1 MCPCCVSTPIA
12 TPCLRFLHS
21 SSSVCQT
28 GPSADAQS
36 PSVAQQRSWLTWYH
50 CTGCSDKCC
59 MIQNSPGT
67 VSVPR
72 SASSLWNSMPPRPS
86 AVQLQR
92 GRAADE
98 GGRERLQSLPR
109 KPERPKAFSSLPAI
123 NGLAQSRGIASR
135 PCNSPAPASDLTL
148 DALEFACEAIE
159 TPGLDTPPRDRPGR
173 MHSPEAE
180 SSSSVDGDDWHITP
194 APSHTG
200 NLIER
205 TSPPPPFAQQSPRTA
220 WHNQAEELLHDAE
233 RWLQQRMD
241 KSRVFQRAAQQ
252 HPIHIVAPAD
262 ADDANSPCPGWFATA
277 MQSRLAE
284 RSLRSSASPLLSSA
298 SSYPHSSGASP
309 AQHMMMS
316 AEECWPAAG
325 QLLPAPS
332 APRASSSL
340 SDMALSSTKPET
352 CSTLGQIQTPPSPV
366 LLDQARRNSPQSPSL
381 RDIASSKVKAEASK
395 IHVREAVNRFGL

>member
-1 MCPCCVSTPIA
+1 
-12 TPCLRFLHS
+12 
-21 SSSVCQT
+21 
-28 GPSADAQS
+28 
-36 PSVAQQRSWLTWYH
+36 
-50 CTGCSDKCC
+50 
-59 MIQNSPGT
+59 MIQNSPAT

-72 SASSLWNSMPPRPS
+72 SASSLWNGMPPRPS

-92 GRAADE
+92 GHAADD
-98 GGRERLQSLPR
+98 GGRDRLQSLPR
-109 KPERPKAFSSLPAI
+109 KPEHPKAFSSLPEI
-123 NGLAQSRGIASR
+123 DGLAHCRGIASR
-135 PCNSPAPASDLTL
+135 PAPASDLTL
-148 DALEFACEAIE
+148 QALEFACEAIE
-159 TPGLDTPPRDRPGR
+159 TTCVETPPRDLPGR
-173 MHSPEAE
+173 MQSPEAE
-180 SSSSVDGDDWHITP
+180 SSSSVDGDDWHIAP

-200 NLIER
+200 NLIDR
-205 TSPPPPFAQQSPRTA
+205 TSSPPTFAQQSPRTV
-220 WHNQAEELLHDAE
+220 WQSQAEELLHDAE

-241 KSRVFQRAAQQ
+241 KSRVPQRAAQQ

-284 RSLRSSASPLLSSA
+284 RSLRSSASPLHSSA
-298 SSYPHSSGASP
+298 SSYPHPSGASP

-340 SDMALSSTKPET
+340 SDMALVTALSSTKPET
-352 CSTLGQIQTPPSPV
+352 CSALGQIQWPPSPV
-366 LLDQARRNSPQSPSL
+366 LLDQARCNSPLSPSI
-381 RDIASSKVKAEASK
+381 REIACSRVKAEATK